1 MSTRTRAALA
11 ALGTGFVLVLLFVTL
26 QSTPT
31 PLGLPDGDRAAAQL
45 ACHAAVRARVPD
57 ARFPHDASVAT
68 RDDGRL
74 ALSGSV
80 DAGGASQAVRRNYA
94 CLLRRDRAGTYA
106 PDSVTV
112 WQSH

>member
-1 MSTRTRAALA
+1 MRFGLA
-11 ALGTGFVLVLLFVTL
+11 ALGACFVLVLLFTTL
-26 QSTPT
+26 RSTAT
-31 PLGLPDGDRAAAQL
+31 PLGLSDGDRASAQR

-57 ARFPHDASVAT
+57 ARFPHDASVAA

-94 CLLRRDRAGTYA
+94 CLLRGDGAGTYT